1 MNNLEQ
7 LATRLDNLQ
16 TSLSLIKYDLE
27 NELREQQKPTGKYE
41 LSELIRETIVQV
53 LDRFIDNN
61 VFDNL
66 DRDYTVY
73 ANGSGCSVEVSLDL
87 NDVVCDQLDSSHRMA
102 NNFLDELI
110 KELDNL
116 KEEEEDEAAEQR
128 EEQREDCE
136 EPQDN

>member
-1 MNNLEQ
+1 MNNLTNIKERIDIMQAELNTLKSLAEQ
-7 LATRLDNLQ
+7 SVAT
-16 TSLSLIKYDLE
+16 
-27 NELREQQKPTGKYE
+27 PKYE
-41 LSELIRETIVQV
+41 LSDLMKETIVQL
-53 LDRFIDNN
+53 LDRFIDDN

-73 ANGSGCSVEVSLDL
+73 ANGSGCNVEVNLDL

-116 KEEEEDEAAEQR
+116 KEQEENEATESGEQ
-128 EEQREDCE
+128 QY
-136 EPQDN
+136 